1 MHISST
7 PGANEVIVMPCRAH
21 NEDDKDYAVVFA
33 TPLNA
38 KGITIIVSEPPMRAT
53 GEAAAWDYPVTAAY
67 GHGTSECMIVFDDVF
82 VPWERVFLCGEWEF
96 SRDITYA
103 FATFHRLFGVCRM
116 TTELEMLAG
125 VSALMAEYNGIE
137 RYPHIRDKLA
147 WLAMYAEAVNIIGKS
162 SCIYCEKVADSDL
175 VSPNMVYTNTAKFL
189 FADNYH
195 QATKTAHDI
204 CGGIADTIPS
214 HRDWSNPETR
224 PWLEMVVVAG

>member
-1 MHISST
+1 
-7 PGANEVIVMPCRAH
+7 
-21 NEDDKDYAVVFA
+21 
-33 TPLNA
+33 
-38 KGITIIVSEPPMRAT
+38 
-53 GEAAAWDYPVTAAY
+53 
-67 GHGTSECMIVFDDVF
+67 MIVFDDVF

-96 SRDITYA
+96 SRDVTYA

-147 WLAMYAEAVNIIGKS
+147 WLAMYAGAVNIIGKS
-162 SCIYCEKVADSDL
+162 SCTYCEKVADSEL
-175 VSPNMVYTNTAKFL
+175 VSPNMVYTNTAKYL

-224 PWLEMVVVAG
+224 PWIEKYLGGKPGGPANLRPCRCGLEKIQGSSHEGGKDPGMGRGSDIRSAAGLPCLH